1 MRDANATHGLT
12 NSALIHRAM
21 SPSKGQL
28 SARQSARDRAG
39 QPVTPPCGM
48 VRNVSRSFRLPILDW
63 VAGYHKEWLRLDVI
77 AGLTAAAVVIPK
89 ALAYATIAGLPV
101 QVGLYT
107 ALFPMVIYA
116 LLGTSRPL
124 SVSTTTT
131 IAILVAANL
140 SAVVPSGDAAA
151 LQAATA
157 TLTLLV
163 GAILV
168 VAFVLRLGFVAD
180 FISEPVLIGFKAGI
194 GLVIVL
200 DQIPKLLGVHFEKG
214 GFFHNLVATV
224 QAIPHTSMATA
235 AVGVGTVL
243 LLAGL
248 HRLTPRAPAPLI
260 AVAVGIAA
268 VALFGLGA
276 HGVATVGQIPRGLPS
291 FVAPEISLAGALWP
305 GALGIAL
312 MSFTETIAAGRA
324 FASTTEPPLV
334 PNRELLATGVA
345 NAGAAVFGSMPAGGG
360 TSQTAVNR
368 SAGARSQLA
377 ELVTAG
383 ATLLTMLFLAGPMGL
398 LPQATLAAVVIVYSV
413 GLIEVAGFRAILAI
427 RRMEFIWALVAL
439 AGVVVLGT
447 LKGIVVAIVVSVLSL
462 AQQVASPPVYV
473 LGRKPGTNVFR
484 PRSDD
489 HVEDEAFPGL
499 LLLRVEGRVF
509 FLNAAKIGEK
519 TLSLVK
525 QTRPKVVAIDLSGVF
540 DLEYTALKALIEA
553 RKRLAAD
560 GISVWLVGLT
570 PGVLRVVER
579 SSLGAELGR
588 EGMHFN
594 LEIAVRKYLETVD
607 RPLGQG
613 NYSSPETHVAQTA
626 R

>member
-1 MRDANATHGLT
+1 MRGANANRRLT
-12 NSALIHRAM
+12 NSILVHRAM

-28 SARQSARDRAG
+28 SARQSACDRAG
-39 QPVTPPCGM
+39 QTGDAALRLGAHVNKPL
-48 VRNVSRSFRLPILDW
+48 RLPVLDW
-63 VAGYHKEWLRLDVI
+63 VAGYQKDWLRLDII

-140 SAVVPSGDAAA
+140 SAIAPNSDAAA
-151 LQAATA
+151 LQTATA

-163 GAILV
+163 GLILV
-168 VAFVLRLGFVAD
+168 AAFVLRLGFVAD

-224 QAIPHTSMATA
+224 QAIPHASIATA
-235 AVGVGTVL
+235 AVGLGTVL
-243 LLAGL
+243 LLVGL
-248 HRLTPRAPAPLI
+248 HRLMPRAPAPLI

-268 VALFGLGA
+268 VAAFGLSA
-276 HGVATVGQIPRGLPS
+276 HGVATVGHIPRGLPS
-291 FVAPEISLAGALWP
+291 FVAPDFSLAGALWP

-377 ELVTAG
+377 ELVTA
-383 ATLLTMLFLAGPMGL
+383 AAALLTMLFLAGPMGL
-398 LPQATLAAVVIVYSV
+398 LPQATLAAVVIVYSM
-413 GLIEVAGFRAILAI
+413 GLVELAGFRAILSI

-484 PRSDD
+484 PRSEEHEDD
-489 HVEDEAFPGL
+489 ESFPGL

-519 TLSLVK
+519 MSSLVK
-525 QTRPKVVAIDLSGVF
+525 QTKPNVVAIDLSGVF
-540 DLEYTALKALIEA
+540 DLEYTALKALVEA
-553 RKRLAAD
+553 QKRLAAD
-560 GISVWLVGLT
+560 GIFVWLVGLT
-570 PGVLRVVER
+570 PAVLRVVER

-588 EGMHFN
+588 ERMHFN
-594 LEIAVRKYLETVD
+594 LEIAVHKYLETDD
-607 RPLGQG
+607 RPPRQG
-613 NYSSPETHVAQTA
+613 SFNTKQTQISQTA